1 MAKLFSAVFAFSPKK
16 SVLVLEILFLSAEK
30 NEKAEKNSGS
40 RGDRLRAF
48 IRQAFS
54 RNFPVFNALAAV
66 LCFIVVP
73 GLIIHKGMD
82 AVLDRMV
89 ADRHEKLS
97 SRLEERLDRLEF
109 FVQNEQFAH
118 FLLSGLCKTS
128 TGEPKAF
135 ASVRSKLARLKA
147 MFPGAFSFVIADA
160 SGRPLETHSDLSG
173 FNYLFRQAFQLTAE
187 LEKASIEG
195 LGHEA
200 ILDLETQIGRA
211 HV

>member
-48 IRQAFS
+48 IRRIFL

-82 AVLDRMV
+82 AVLDRMEDI
-89 ADRHEKLS
+89 ALERPPEWS
-97 SRLEERLDRLEF
+97 SS
-109 FVQNEQFAH
+109 N
-118 FLLSGLCKTS
+118 
-128 TGEPKAF
+128 
-135 ASVRSKLARLKA
+135 
-147 MFPGAFSFVIADA
+147 
-160 SGRPLETHSDLSG
+160 
-173 FNYLFRQAFQLTAE
+173 LFWGIKHMPIRFRARQA
-187 LEKASIEG
+187 
-195 LGHEA
+195 
-200 ILDLETQIGRA
+200 
-211 HV
+211 